1 LFNPSSRTAPIPTS
15 CTMAPS
21 VRLLTMIAFGISIA
35 AVLQGCGA
43 GSSPSPAPA
52 PSPAP
57 GPSESCVQVT
67 ATVGSAVNKS
77 CDDSVKTATL
87 KTPTVTFEYYVGK
100 SGSIV
105 QASLTFGSPAGDV
118 VFKTK
123 SATDSKKIDDKTT
136 QIKLTLGD
144 TKEQLCIVVA
154 GPLSPMPDA
163 IRLRQDRQCPSCT
176 DKSQFTTQWTLFSL
190 SSPSSVPCPSSS
202 AVTIASE
209 TVTPTLSA
217 TPPRQTNL
225 GALISAPKK
234 SLVHV

>member
-1 LFNPSSRTAPIPTS
+1 
-15 CTMAPS
+15 
-21 VRLLTMIAFGISIA
+21 MIAFGLSIA

-57 GPSESCVQVT
+57 GPSESCFHAT
-67 ATVGSAVNKS
+67 ATVLNAVNKS

-87 KTPTVTFEYYVGK
+87 QTPAVTYEYYVGK
-100 SGSIV
+100 SGIV
-105 QASLTFGSPAGDV
+105 QASLTFGTGEI
-118 VFKTK
+118 FKTT
-123 SATDSKKIDDKTT
+123 SATDIKKIDDKTT
-136 QIKLTLGD
+136 QIKLKLVAGGKT
-144 TKEQLCIVVA
+144 QICIVVE
-154 GPLSPMPDA
+154 GPSPSMPGA
-163 IRLRQDRQCPSCT
+163 IRLMNGKCPSCT
-176 DKSQFTTQWTLFSL
+176 DKSQFITQWVI
-190 SSPSSVPCPSSS
+190 SSESKGSVPCPSSS

-225 GALISAPKK
+225 GALISTPKK